1 MIGTL
6 SGQLKPSDTVQSR
19 VNDHGIGTKL
29 LGVIFVM
36 LAANLTAGTAVFN
49 RSLKAV
55 DYSIVMFFHGL
66 FGFLC
71 AISYFSFVYLFSGAD
86 KAEAMIKMFSLS
98 TSDAL
103 MLTFGAIIDS
113 IAVFGQTVAFQRS
126 ASGFVSL
133 ISFVNVVYALLTD
146 YFIFYERI
154 ELKEIFAAG
163 IICSVTII
171 VAVMKIR

>member
-1 MIGTL
+1 MG
-6 SGQLKPSDTVQSR
+6 K
-19 VNDHGIGTKL
+19 KF

-36 LAANLTAGTAVFN
+36 LAANLTAGTGVFN

-55 DYSIVMFFHGL
+55 DYSVVMFFHGL
-66 FGFLC
+66 FGFIC
-71 AISYFSFVYLFSGAD
+71 SVSYFCFVYLFSGAD
-86 KAEAMIKMFSLS
+86 KAEAMIKMFGLG

-113 IAVFGQTVAFQRS
+113 VAVFGQTVAFQKS

-133 ISFVNVVYALLTD
+133 ISFVNVVYALITD
-146 YFIFYERI
+146 YYIFYEKI
-154 ELKEIFAAG
+154 DLTEIFAAG
-163 IICSVTII
+163 VICSVTII